1 MMNDR
6 GTSSR
11 RIFAGIAGGFLV
23 STAMTTPASAQDD
36 PQHGLADIIVTAQR
50 TEGRLQD
57 TPVSVALLSGEELA
71 TRGISDPAALQGSLP
86 AVQFQPVGDVL
97 ANIRGIGTFNLQP
110 GADAAIA
117 YNVDD
122 IYIAHATGLTPVFF
136 DLARIEALRGP
147 QGTLY
152 GRNTNAGAINI
163 ITNRPRLGRL
173 SAAAQVQAGNYDL
186 IATEAMLNLP
196 LGETVA
202 VRISGA
208 TQKHDGY
215 MRDGHNDADIY
226 AGRIRLLFAPDQGT
240 ELLLTGEYSNQSGLG
255 AGGSSPCLA
264 TFAVAGCN
272 RKGWDA
278 YAGNETPVP
287 DDFRSVENI
296 GINGQLAH
304 DFTWA
309 TLTAIASWR
318 RVDYASLTTTGDANI
333 PFGDFGYKPS
343 NANQLFTGE
352 VRLNSLASSPVQ
364 WVVGAYYSR
373 EKMTNRID
381 RTFLSDTLLGVSEVL
396 DRYRA
401 TSRALFGQVTV
412 PLGSRIRLTGGLRF
426 TDEEK
431 SASGVAANYF
441 VVPAA
446 SIATGGAESHSGLT
460 WKAGIEADL
469 ARASLA
475 YASVSTGFKSG
486 GVNQTPAGFGI
497 PSSYAPER
505 ITAYQAGVKNR
516 FLDNKLQVNA
526 EVFYYRYTG
535 FQELLNSFAP
545 GYLAFYTVNSQKAR
559 VYGGEV
565 EVVAMPSPDDRFEA
579 SLALLDTRFTQF
591 DLTSFG
597 GADYS
602 GNELR
607 NAPPVTVNVAYQH
620 RFRLGSAGELTPRIE
635 TVISDKYYTDAI
647 NSVAGQQASYTQ
659 TSASLRYLSAN
670 GGWSLTGWVRNLEN
684 EAVIYSYFGGRGYPL
699 APRTYGVTLR
709 FETR

>member
-1 MMNDR
+1 VLSRAMLR
-6 GTSSR
+6 GT
-11 RIFAGIAGGFLV
+11 IGGLLA
-23 STAMTTPASAQDD
+23 STMLSAPALAQQE
-36 PQHGLADIIVTAQR
+36 PQEGLGDIIVTAQR
-50 TEGRLQD
+50 VEGKLQN
-57 TPVSVALLSGEELA
+57 TPVSVALLTGEDLA
-71 TRGISDPAALQGSLP
+71 TRGIADPAALQGSLP

-122 IYIAHATGLTPVFF
+122 VYIAHATGLTPVFF

-163 ITNRPRLGRL
+163 VTNRPKLGQF
-173 SAAAQVQAGNYDL
+173 SAVAQSQAGNYGL
-186 IATEAMLNLP
+186 IATEAMLNVP
-196 LGETVA
+196 LGDNAA

-208 TQKHDGY
+208 TQNHDGY

-226 AGRIRLLFAPDQGT
+226 AGRVRLLIEPDNST
-240 ELLLTGEYSNQSGLG
+240 TLLLTGDYSRQSGIG

-264 TFAVAGCN
+264 TFAAIGCN
-272 RKGWDA
+272 RNGWDA

-287 DDFRSVENI
+287 DDFRSVKNI
-296 GINGQLAH
+296 GISGQLSH
-304 DFTWA
+304 DFNWGA
-309 TLTAIASWR
+309 LTVISSWR
-318 RVDYASLTTTGDANI
+318 KVDYASLTTTGDARI
-333 PFGDFGYKPS
+333 FFGDFGYKPS
-343 NANQLFTGE
+343 NTDELFTSE

-373 EKMTNRID
+373 EKLSNRID
-381 RTFLSDTLLGVSEVL
+381 RTFLSNTLLGVSEVL

-412 PLGSRIRLTGGLRF
+412 PLGSSVRVTGGLRF
-426 TDEEK
+426 TNEDK
-431 SASGVAANYF
+431 SASGVASNFF
-441 VVPAA
+441 VVPVA
-446 SIATGGAESHSGLT
+446 SVATGGRESHSRLT
-460 WKAGIEADL
+460 WKAGVEADL
-469 ARASLA
+469 GPASLT

-505 ITAYQAGVKNR
+505 IMAYQAGVKNR
-516 FLDNKLQVNA
+516 FLDNRLQVNA
-526 EVFYYRYTG
+526 EAFYYDYKG
-535 FQELLNSFAP
+535 FQELLNSVTP

-565 EVVAMPSPDDRFEA
+565 EIVAMPSRDDRFEA
-579 SLALLDTRFTQF
+579 SIALLNTRFTRF
-591 DLTSFG
+591 DLTAFG

-602 GNELR
+602 GNQLR
-607 NAPPVTVNVAYQH
+607 NAPGVTVNLAYQH
-620 RFRLGSAGELTPRIE
+620 HFDLGSAGELTPRVE
-635 TVISDKYYTDAI
+635 TLISDSYYTDAI
-647 NSVAGQQASYTQ
+647 NSVAGQQRSYTQ
-659 TSASLRYLSAN
+659 TGASLRYQTAN
-670 GGWSLTGWVRNLEN
+670 DRWSLTGWIRNLEN
-684 EAVIYSYFGGRGYPL
+684 KAVLYSYFGGRGYPL

-709 FETR
+709 VQTK